1 MFTKVIIEHNFHNN
15 RTEIVYKAKTF
26 KELWDSPEFYS
37 IDDGVYCR
45 FFFVLIFLSLLK
57 ITHTFRFYLK
67 WLLKRRLRRGEVD
80 GWEYESLTGKSAPK
94 IKKNISTTPKVG
106 ICYTHYNHN
115 ITYEVFGDNKRI
127 LNIECVKSKAPGVIY
142 IFNKYWYKVFKKT
155 GVLQYILEILA
166 RKEAFNKRI
175 SVYELKGYK
184 RPSSKQEV

>member
-1 MFTKVIIEHNFHNN
+1 MFTKVIIEHNFHDNK
-15 RTEIVYKAKTF
+15 TEIVYKAKTF

-45 FFFVLIFLSLLK
+45 FFFVLMFLNLLK

-80 GWEYESLTGKSAPK
+80 GWEYESLTGEYAPK
-94 IKKNISTTPKVG
+94 IKKRVSNTSKIG
-106 ICYTHYNHN
+106 ICYTHYNKTVN
-115 ITYEVFGDNKRI
+115 YEVCGKDKRV
-127 LNIECVKSKAPGVIY
+127 LNIKCVKSEAPGVIY
-142 IFNKYWYKVFKKT
+142 IFNKCWYRIFKSI

-175 SVYELKGYK
+175 SVYELEGYK
-184 RPSSKQEV
+184 R